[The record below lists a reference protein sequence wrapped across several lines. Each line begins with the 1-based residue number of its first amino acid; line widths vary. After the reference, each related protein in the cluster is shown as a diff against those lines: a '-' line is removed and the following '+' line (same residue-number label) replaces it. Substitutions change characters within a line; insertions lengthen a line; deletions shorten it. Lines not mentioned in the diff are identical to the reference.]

1 MLLEL
6 LERGC
11 NGTTC
16 VVAVVL
22 GQPFGGGFD
31 YVDVVGHSSVI
42 GSQSVD
48 DRPERRVHL
57 LELVEELS
65 VFGVVVQVDEL
76 AVAQAA
82 DLELPERRVA
92 LQRLEL
98 LVQLLCCEPVEDGRR
113 KPLDAREFAADVC
126 VDGEQRLMEPAPAG
140 GLRAVL
146 EDGHRHA
153 PGSCRA
159 DARCSATRSRT
170 IGATSRMNAVSVSGS
185 GGAASMKVL
194 KPRSVAKCVKTSA
207 QCSGGPTIAWSP
219 SVAGA

>member
-1 MLLEL
+1 MAAWYVWQLVRERQVGQPPSRGRDSSLFVVEVGEEVLLEL
-6 LERGC
+6 LERVC

-22 GQPFGGGFD
+22 RQRFGGGFD
-31 YVDVVGHSSVI
+31 CVDVVGHSSVI

-92 LQRLEL
+92 LQLLEL

-113 KPLDAREFAADVC
+113 EPLDAREFAADVC
-126 VDGEQRLMEPAPAG
+126 VDGEERLMEPAPA
-140 GLRAVL
+140 R
-146 EDGHRHA
+146 
-153 PGSCRA
+153 
-159 DARCSATRSRT
+159 
-170 IGATSRMNAVSVSGS
+170 VSGRS
-185 GGAASMKVL
+185 SKTATVMLLAPAERMRAARR
-194 KPRSVAKCVKTSA
+194 PDREPSA
-207 QCSGGPTIAWSP
+207 PHPG
-219 SVAGA
+219 